1 MNGKFSY
8 NNSNTQLFIQK
19 EDNSSYKSKKY
30 IHIFFIRNGQL
41 LKNKN
46 IRNIHKNLMR
56 NVISKIV
63 KASENVEKNECI
75 EKKIY
80 LVVIYINHNGQ
91 IQ

>member
-1 MNGKFSY
+1 MGNLAIIIQIHSC
-8 NNSNTQLFIQK
+8 LFKKKTIQVIK
-19 EDNSSYKSKKY
+19 VKNIYTF
-30 IHIFFIRNGQL
+30 FFIRNGQL

-63 KASENVEKNECI
+63 KATENVERNECI
-75 EKKIY
+75 GEKIY

>member
-30 IHIFFIRNGQL
+30 IHIFFYKKWAIIE
-41 LKNKN
+41 NKN

-63 KASENVEKNECI
+63 KASENVERNECI